1 MKEELIVKKLIDNK
15 ETISSMESCTAGYF
29 ATTITNV
36 SGSSEVLLYS
46 AITYSNEFKIKMGVP
61 KEIIDKYTVYSIE
74 TSASMAKEITK
85 FSSSTYGVGIT
96 GQIGRIDPSNN
107 TGNVNEIFVTIYNS
121 KNDKYHSFKIN
132 TKEETRLENKKYIVN
147 KILDELLN
155 ILQE

>member
-1 MKEELIVKKLIDNK
+1 MKEEIIVKKLIDNK

-85 FSSSTYGVGIT
+85 FSNSTYGVGIT

-121 KNDKYHSFKIN
+121 KNDTYHSFKIN
-132 TKEETRLENKKYIVN
+132 TKEESRLESKKYIVDR
-147 KILDELLN
+147 ILEELLN
-155 ILQE
+155 IL

>member
-61 KEIIDKYTVYSIE
+61 KEIIDKYTVFSIE

-121 KNDKYHSFKIN
+121 KNDKCHSFKIN

-155 ILQE
+155 IL

>member
-155 ILQE
+155 IL

>member
-1 MKEELIVKKLIDNK
+1 
-15 ETISSMESCTAGYF
+15 
-29 ATTITNV
+29 
-36 SGSSEVLLYS
+36 
-46 AITYSNEFKIKMGVP
+46 
-61 KEIIDKYTVYSIE
+61 
-74 TSASMAKEITK
+74 MAKEITK

>member
-46 AITYSNEFKIKMGVP
+46 AVTYSNEFKIKMGVP

-74 TSASMAKEITK
+74 TSASMAKEISK

-155 ILQE
+155 IL

>member
-1 MKEELIVKKLIDNK
+1 MKEEQVVNKLINNN

-36 SGSSEVLLYS
+36 DGSSSVLKYS

-74 TSASMAKEITK
+74 TSKHMAKQISK
-85 FSSSTYGVGIT
+85 YANSTYGVGIT
-96 GQIGRIDPSNN
+96 GQIGRLDPVNN
-107 TGNVNEIFVTIYNS
+107 TGNLNEIFVTIYNS
-121 KNDKYHSFKIN
+121 KNDEYHSFEVKTSSSN
-132 TKEETRLENKKYIVN
+132 RLECKKDIVD

-155 ILQE
+155 IL

>member
-1 MKEELIVKKLIDNK
+1 MKEELIVKKLINNK
-15 ETISSMESCTAGYF
+15 ETIASMESCTAGYF

-46 AITYSNEFKIKMGVP
+46 SITYSNEFKIKMGVP
-61 KEIIDKYTVYSIE
+61 KEVIDKYTVYSIE
-74 TSASMAKEITK
+74 TSKSMAKEISK
-85 FSSSTYGVGIT
+85 FASSTYGVGIT

-121 KNDKYHSFKIN
+121 KDDNYHSFKIN
-132 TKEETRLENKKYIVN
+132 TNKETRLENKIYIVD

-155 ILQE
+155 II